1 MKISFAQS
9 LAELPLPATTKWP
22 HGVWDIEKFKQ
33 DDFSLELFAPKNHDY
48 QTPHTQDEIYVIVRG
63 SGVFELENEQIN
75 FEPGDVLIV
84 PAGKAHRFSQ
94 FGGDFA
100 AWVVF
105 WGPHQA
111 TAR

>member
-9 LAELPLPATTKWP
+9 LAKLPLPSTTKWP
-22 HGVWDIEKFKQ
+22 QGVWDVETFKQ
-33 DDFSLELFAPKNHDY
+33 GDFSLELFAPKSNDY

-63 SGVFELENEQIN
+63 HGTFDLENEQIN
-75 FEPGDVLIV
+75 FEPGDVLVV
-84 PAGKAHRFSQ
+84 PAGKVHRFSE
-94 FGGDFA
+94 FNDDLA

-111 TAR
+111 TTR